1 MGVAIVRYG
10 WKGSWFR
17 MRLKK
22 NWIQI
27 VAWALCVVLAIGLVI
42 MVRVDRKR
50 SSKRIQEMQQ
60 QAIEAEAANSEKL
73 ETLRDLYDHLYSQWE
88 MNSFVCWG
96 DTAMVG
102 NKYSSLPEAFRSVTE
117 ENLFS
122 SLKWTFRKVLESEEY
137 STPPIDITDMG
148 ISNEEMR
155 QILIRAGVNTMKIGD
170 TIMIP
175 EGTDP
180 MSIKLVYDEAGNSG
194 KANEEIR
201 FAKQNDVTFGK
212 VWISNIEGTLAETDN
227 WFDSYHPRY
236 AFIRDKTGSS
246 QSVEAGT
253 AVEIESATMYIG
265 DVPIFFFENN
275 AGRSADGFVSD
286 VQNLAIRYAHLDSK
300 GSGDDDESV
309 ISYNLP
315 FVVICTTDAGS
326 DIDNA
331 MSDAFGNRYIRNESS
346 SAEMNEQAYRKLAQK
361 VYENLDAQG
370 CFDEAK
376 EKIAKIVKEAEEK
389 E

>member
-1 MGVAIVRYG
+1 
-10 WKGSWFR
+10 

-27 VAWALCVVLAIGLVI
+27 VAWALCVVLAVGLVI

-60 QAIEAEAANSEKL
+60 QAIEAEAANNEKK
-73 ETLRDLYDHLYSQWE
+73 EALRNLYNQFYSQWE

-96 DTAMVG
+96 DSAMVG
-102 NKYSSLPEAFRSVTE
+102 NKYSSFPVSFRSVTE
-117 ENLFS
+117 KNLFS
-122 SLKWTFRKVLESEEY
+122 SLTWTFRKVLENEEY
-137 STPPIDITDMG
+137 NTPSIDITNMG
-148 ISNEEMR
+148 ISNEEMS
-155 QILIRAGVNTMKIGD
+155 QILIRAGVNTVKVGD

-180 MSIKLVYDEAGNSG
+180 VTVRLVDDEALNSG
-194 KANEEIR
+194 KANNEIR
-201 FAKQNDVTFGK
+201 FAKQKNVTFGK
-212 VWISNIEGTLAETDN
+212 IRISNIEGALVETDD

-253 AVEIESATMYIG
+253 AVEIESATKYIG
-265 DVPIFFFENN
+265 DVPIFFFENI

-286 VQNLAIRYAHLDSK
+286 VQNLAIRYAHLDNK

-315 FVVICTTDAGS
+315 FVVICTTDTGS

-346 SAEMNEQAYRKLAQK
+346 SAEMNEQAYRKLAQE

-389 E
+389 